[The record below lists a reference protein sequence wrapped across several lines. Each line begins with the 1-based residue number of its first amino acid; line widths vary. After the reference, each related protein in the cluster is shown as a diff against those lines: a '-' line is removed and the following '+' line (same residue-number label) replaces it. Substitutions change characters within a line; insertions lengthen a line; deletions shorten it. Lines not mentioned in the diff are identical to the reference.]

1 MTGSDNVKA
10 YIQCGNNG
18 LPYNMNTFSAMLGF
32 QQMGIETT
40 LFTDK
45 EDLIKAEITD
55 IVVGGVGRVKQFLE
69 NKGITVNDIDY
80 PESLSEFYGRK
91 IWESTSDTFLAEN
104 NNFPLFVKPKQGKLF
119 TGFICNSET
128 DIAGRFS
135 PEESIPVYCSEIR
148 NIITEWRC
156 FVRYGEILDIRR
168 YKGELGR
175 IYSFQKVKEM
185 ISSYSDAPAAYSLD
199 LGLTSERDTIIVEVN
214 DGYSLGSYGL
224 DPLLYA
230 KLLSAR
236 WAELTGTEDEC
247 AFDIR

>member
-1 MTGSDNVKA
+1 MTGSDNVKV
-10 YIQCGNNG
+10 YIQCGNNS

-45 EDLIKAEITD
+45 EDLINAEITD

-91 IWESTSDTFLAEN
+91 IWGSTSDTFLAEN

-135 PEESIPVYCSEIR
+135 PEESIPVY
-148 NIITEWRC
+148 WRC

-199 LGLTSERDTIIVEVN
+199 LGLTSEGDTIIVEVN

>member
-1 MTGSDNVKA
+1 MKA

-32 QQMGIETT
+32 QQMGIETV
-40 LFTDK
+40 LFSDK
-45 EDLIKAEITD
+45 QELSSAEVSD

-69 NKGITVNDIDY
+69 ERGIVVNDIDY
-80 PESLSEFYGRK
+80 PDILSAYFGRK
-91 IWESTSDTFLAEN
+91 IWETESDTFLAEKN
-104 NNFPLFVKPKQGKLF
+104 SFPLFIKPKQGKLF
-119 TGFICNSET
+119 TGFICNNES

-135 PEESIPVYCSEIR
+135 PKESISVYCSEVK

-156 FVRYGEILDIRR
+156 FVRYGKILDIRR
-168 YKGELGR
+168 YKGELGK
-175 IYSFQKVKEM
+175 IYSLKTVRDMVQAY
-185 ISSYSDAPAAYSLD
+185 IDAPAAYSLD
-199 LGLTSERDTIIVEVN
+199 IGLTENNETIIVEVN

>member
-1 MTGSDNVKA
+1 MKA

-32 QQMGIETT
+32 QQMGIETV
-40 LFTDK
+40 LFSDK
-45 EDLIKAEITD
+45 QELSSVEVSD

-69 NKGITVNDIDY
+69 ERGIVVNDIDY
-80 PESLSEFYGRK
+80 PDSLSAYFGRK
-91 IWESTSDTFLAEN
+91 IWETESDTFLAEN
-104 NNFPLFVKPKQGKLF
+104 NSFPLFIKPKQGKLF
-119 TGFICNSET
+119 TGFICNNES

-135 PEESIPVYCSEIR
+135 PKESISVYCSEVK

-156 FVRYGEILDIRR
+156 FVRYGKILDIRR
-168 YKGELGR
+168 YKGELGK
-175 IYSFQKVKEM
+175 IYSLKTVRDMVQAY
-185 ISSYSDAPAAYSLD
+185 IDAPAAYSLD
-199 LGLTSERDTIIVEVN
+199 IGLTENDETIIVEVN

>member
-1 MTGSDNVKA
+1 MKA

-32 QQMGIETT
+32 QQMGIETV
-40 LFTDK
+40 LFSDK
-45 EDLIKAEITD
+45 QELSSAEVSD

-69 NKGITVNDIDY
+69 ERGIVVNDIDY
-80 PESLSEFYGRK
+80 PDSLSAYFGHN
-91 IWESTSDTFLAEN
+91 IWETESDTFLAEKN
-104 NNFPLFVKPKQGKLF
+104 SFPLFIKPKQGKLF
-119 TGFICNSET
+119 TGFICNNES

-135 PEESIPVYCSEIR
+135 PKENISVYCSEVK

-156 FVRYGEILDIRR
+156 FIRYGKILDIRR
-168 YKGELGR
+168 YKGELGK
-175 IYSFQKVKEM
+175 IYSLKTVRDMVQAY
-185 ISSYSDAPAAYSLD
+185 IDAPAAYSLD
-199 LGLTSERDTIIVEVN
+199 IGLTENNETIIVEVN

>member
-1 MTGSDNVKA
+1 VRA
-10 YIQCGNNG
+10 YIQCGSNG

-32 QQMGIETT
+32 QQMGIETV
-40 LFTDK
+40 LFNDK
-45 EDLIKAEITD
+45 QELTSAEISD
-55 IVVGGVGRVKQFLE
+55 IVVGGVGRVKQFLTE
-69 NKGITVNDIDY
+69 RGIVVNDIDY
-80 PESLSEFYGRK
+80 PDSLSSYYGRK
-91 IWESTSDTFLAEN
+91 IWETTSDTFLSEKK
-104 NNFPLFVKPKQGKLF
+104 NFPLFIKPKQGKLF
-119 TGFICNSET
+119 TGFICNSEA

-135 PEESIPVYCSEIR
+135 PEESIPVYCSEVR
-148 NIITEWRC
+148 NIVTEWRC

-175 IYSFQKVKEM
+175 VYSLQKVKEM
-185 ISSYSDAPAAYSLD
+185 ISSYSDAPTAYSID
-199 LGLTSERDTIIVEVN
+199 IGLTAENKTIIVEVN

>member
-1 MTGSDNVKA
+1 MKA

-32 QQMGIETT
+32 QQMGIETI

-45 EDLIKAEITD
+45 EELINTEITD

-69 NKGITVNDIDY
+69 NKGIIVKDIDY
-80 PESLSEFYGRK
+80 PKCLSKFYGRK
-91 IWESTSDTFLAEN
+91 IWETTSDVFLSEN
-104 NNFPLFVKPKQGKLF
+104 NNFPLFLKPKQGKLF
-119 TGFICNSET
+119 TGFICINEN

-135 PEESIPVYCSEIR
+135 PKENIPVYCSEVKD
-148 NIITEWRC
+148 IITEWRC
-156 FVRYGEILDIRR
+156 FVRYGKILDIRR

-175 IYSFQKVKEM
+175 IYSLQMVKEM
-185 ISSYSDAPAAYSLD
+185 IPSYSDAPAAYSID
-199 LGLTSERDTIIVEVN
+199 IGLTAENETIIVEVN

>member
-1 MTGSDNVKA
+1 MKA

-32 QQMGIETT
+32 QQMGIETV
-40 LFTDK
+40 LFSDK
-45 EDLIKAEITD
+45 QELSSVEVSD

-69 NKGITVNDIDY
+69 ERGIVVNDIDY
-80 PESLSEFYGRK
+80 PDSLSAYFGRK
-91 IWESTSDTFLAEN
+91 IWETESDTFLAEN
-104 NNFPLFVKPKQGKLF
+104 NSFPLFIKPKQGKLF
-119 TGFICNSET
+119 TGFICNNES

-135 PEESIPVYCSEIR
+135 PKESISVYCSEVK

-156 FVRYGEILDIRR
+156 FVRYGKILDIRR
-168 YKGELGR
+168 YKGELGK
-175 IYSFQKVKEM
+175 IYSLKTVRDMVQAY
-185 ISSYSDAPAAYSLD
+185 IDAPAAYSLD
-199 LGLTSERDTIIVEVN
+199 IGLTENNETIIVEVN

-236 WAELTGTEDEC
+236 WAELTETEDEC